1 MTRARHLTVAQVAR
15 ATRCT
20 RHAVRAWIRS
30 ELLTAT
36 PAGDGYRIRL
46 DALAKVVSWAGD
58 RASSGNR
65 GTNQGQPRNSPE
77 QVPRYVDLELLED
90 LMTADH
96 LSLAEAADYM
106 KRSTRTVRRWVEEGR
121 LPNAKRV
128 VQRLLIPREDLD
140 ALVQPAR
147 RAAVGA

>member
-1 MTRARHLTVAQVAR
+1 MIPTRHFTVVQVAR
-15 ATRCT
+15 LLRCT
-20 RHAVRAWIRS
+20 PRAVQRQIGLGRLAAQRV
-30 ELLTAT
+30 E
-36 PAGDGYRIRL
+36 DGFRVPTLAIA
-46 DALAKVVSWAGD
+46 ALVD
-58 RASSGNR
+58 RAVHEAPDEVCEVR
-65 GTNQGQPRNSPE
+65 GQPRNPIDRA
-77 QVPRYVDLELLED
+77 PRYVDLELLED

-96 LSLAEAADYM
+96 LSLAEAADYIH
-106 KRSTRTVRRWVEEGR
+106 RSTRTVRRWVEEGR

>member
-1 MTRARHLTVAQVAR
+1 MTTRHLTVAQVAR

-20 RHAVRAWIRS
+20 RLAVRGWIRS
-30 ELLTAT
+30 GLLNAVPT
-36 PAGDGYRIRL
+36 GDGYRIRL
-46 DALAKVVSWAGD
+46 DALVAVVARADNVAGPAIT
-58 RASSGNR
+58 R
-65 GTNQGQPRNSPE
+65 TNQGQPRNPPE
-77 QVPRYVDLELLED
+77 APHGYVDTKLLED
-90 LMTADH
+90 LMTTDH
-96 LSLAEAADYM
+96 LSLSEAAEYM